1 MAGYFELKT
10 MANGNFMF
18 VLKAGNHQ
26 VILTSQGYKEK
37 RSAQA
42 GIESVRK
49 NGLEDGRYERK
60 TASNGSPHF
69 SLTATNGQIIGS
81 SEMYSST
88 AAMENGIASCKA
100 NCASDTVKDLTAAA

>member
-1 MAGYFELKT
+1 MAGYYELKT

-49 NGLEDGRYERK
+49 NGVDDARYERK
-60 TASNGSPHF
+60 TAANGSPYF
-69 SLTATNGQIIGS
+69 SLTATNGQVIGS
-81 SEMYSST
+81 SEMYSAA
-88 AAMENGIASCKA
+88 AAMENGIQSCKA
-100 NCASDTVKDLTAAA
+100 NCGSETVKDLSAAS